1 MAVPG
6 IMPKSLQICAS
17 YFIAQAWSFE
27 SVPCAPTLLS
37 LHIEA
42 PQTQR
47 KRNAMHVPP
56 SHCSLNGWNTSR
68 GPERRVQQ
76 RHSAILSSTERSF
89 FLPIRRGL
97 FPWRRALGATKL
109 NDNSWL
115 MCRLIQS
122 KRRCNFADFLWA
134 LAAST
139 WTLWKTLAQGPCS
152 K

>member
-89 FLPIRRGL
+89 SSPLEEASFLGGGHSVPL
-97 FPWRRALGATKL
+97 
-109 NDNSWL
+109 SWTTTADSCAVSSKARDAAIL
-115 MCRLIQS
+115 LIFCEHWQPPLEHYG
-122 KRRCNFADFLWA
+122 RH
-134 LAAST
+134 
-139 WTLWKTLAQGPCS
+139 
-152 K
+152 